1 MVKLKRKDVD
11 RGVERAAHDLERGI
25 FVRGPVNLRFVEEH
39 MRVPKVNR
47 CFLANLL
54 VQA

>member
-1 MVKLKRKDVD
+1 MVELNRKDVD
-11 RGVERAAHDLERGI
+11 RGVERAAHNLKRGI
-25 FVRGPVNLRFVEEH
+25 FIRGPVNLRLVEEH
-39 MRVPKVNR
+39 VRIPKVNR